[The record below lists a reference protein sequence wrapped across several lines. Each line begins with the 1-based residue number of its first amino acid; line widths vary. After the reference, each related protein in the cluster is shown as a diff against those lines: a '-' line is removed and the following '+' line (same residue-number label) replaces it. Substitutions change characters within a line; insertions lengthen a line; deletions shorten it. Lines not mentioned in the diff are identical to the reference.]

1 MLLEEIARHAKRQP
15 NKTAYRNRTQALCY
29 GELWEKAN
37 RLAAYLEKEIGPV
50 MIFGEK
56 QVQMPIAF
64 LACMIAGRPY
74 LPIDPKQPQERI
86 EQIQHQAGAKTI
98 ICCGEYQSARQM
110 GATEIDSLCQ
120 IERKQTKAA
129 DNNPN
134 RDVYWLFT
142 SGSSGTPKGVRISME
157 ALENFVRWILSVRAV
172 GDCIE
177 GVTLNQAQFSFDL
190 SVADLWPCFA
200 AGGTV
205 RALEWEEQ
213 RDFSSLY
220 AAMRQSAA
228 QRLTC
233 TPSFARFCLCDRQ
246 FCRELLPNLKTIF
259 FCGET
264 LNANT
269 VQTLHERFAGLRV
282 INAYGPTEA
291 ACAVCAAEIP
301 PGAQQIPVGEI
312 KSAASE
318 ILICSQDGKQE
329 QDGTAGE
336 IVIVGESVGN
346 GYVGNLS
353 GGFGERQ
360 GKRLYRTGDLGMIR
374 NGLLWYL
381 DRMDRQIKYKGYR
394 IEPGEIEETILSWK
408 EVRAAAVLPVVR
420 QGEVRFLTAVVE
432 WDGEPLPVS
441 VCKERLLRCL
451 PPYMQPKQW
460 KTVEKIPMNERGK
473 RDLHALERMLRNE

>member
-86 EQIQHQAGAKTI
+86 EQIQRQAGAKTI

-120 IERKQTKAA
+120 IEREQTKAA

-157 ALENFVRWILSVRAV
+157 ALENFVRWISSVRAV

-269 VQTLHERFAGLRV
+269 V
-282 INAYGPTEA
+282 
-291 ACAVCAAEIP
+291 
-301 PGAQQIPVGEI
+301 
-312 KSAASE
+312 
-318 ILICSQDGKQE
+318 
-329 QDGTAGE
+329 
-336 IVIVGESVGN
+336 
-346 GYVGNLS
+346 
-353 GGFGERQ
+353 
-360 GKRLYRTGDLGMIR
+360 
-374 NGLLWYL
+374 
-381 DRMDRQIKYKGYR
+381 
-394 IEPGEIEETILSWK
+394 
-408 EVRAAAVLPVVR
+408 
-420 QGEVRFLTAVVE
+420 
-432 WDGEPLPVS
+432 
-441 VCKERLLRCL
+441 
-451 PPYMQPKQW
+451 
-460 KTVEKIPMNERGK
+460 
-473 RDLHALERMLRNE
+473 